1 MTLMMQNH
9 TFQNTNNSEKT
20 RNKTFD
26 KNMFAW
32 IYLPKWKRFNFG
44 EHAKGAQKITYKCSD
59 VRTCNLLV
67 LFTSAGSV
75 YCNFGV
81 RTMQIEF
88 WRRRVFFSGH
98 TNLYFKSI
106 SRVRTIY
113 SIQIVKATWGVPKMV
128 VPNNHWFSY

>member
-59 VRTCNLLV
+59 VSTCNLLV
-67 LFTSAGSV
+67 LFYICRKCVLQLRSSDYANLILEASSLFFRS
-75 YCNFGV
+75 Y
-81 RTMQIEF
+81 EF
-88 WRRRVFFSGH
+88 VFQK
-98 TNLYFKSI
+98 YK
-106 SRVRTIY
+106 
-113 SIQIVKATWGVPKMV
+113 
-128 VPNNHWFSY
+128 